1 MAYTKVFDNP
11 YPTGWE
17 NYPSEETP
25 VTAEALQEH
34 TNAIVSIENYLYTK
48 SVLDGDNVS
57 ISSPQN
63 GQFLVY
69 NGNTNKFENTT
80 VANAEEEEF

>member
-11 YPTGWE
+11 YPNGWE

-25 VTAEALQEH
+25 VTANALQEH
-34 TNAIVSIENYLYTK
+34 TDAIVNMENYLYTK

-57 ISSPQN
+57 ISSPQS

-69 NGNTNKFENTT
+69 NSTTSKWENTT
-80 VANAEEEEF
+80 IANAEEESF